1 VEDFGTV
8 VIAIAVV
15 GAVVAALSYLH
26 SGRVYRGIGRG
37 GLSLDE
43 PDLRRVPERGSRA
56 WDAEAQVELRQL
68 LEAKAD
74 RAEARGEAR
83 IDVDEEVARLGELM
97 RGAADP
103 ALRAEV
109 RDLVVASNE
118 RRARR
123 GQPLLDVEAEIERR
137 LREAGSLGA

>member
-26 SGRVYRGIGRG
+26 SGRIYRGLGRD

-43 PDLRRVPERGSRA
+43 PELRRAPSVGSPG
-56 WDAEAQVELRQL
+56 WHAEAETELRQL

-74 RAEARGEAR
+74 RAEARGEVP
-83 IDVDEEVARLGELM
+83 IDVDVELARLGGLM
-97 RGAADP
+97 QGAADP
-103 ALRAEV
+103 GLRAEV
-109 RDLVVASNE
+109 RDLVLASNE

-123 GQPLLDVEAEIERR
+123 GQPLLDVDAEIERR
-137 LREAGSLGA
+137 LRRAGSLGA

>member
-1 VEDFGTV
+1 M

-15 GAVVAALSYLH
+15 GAVVAALSYVH
-26 SGRVYRGIGRG
+26 SGRIYGGIGKG

-43 PDLRRVPERGSRA
+43 PDLRRAPERGSRA
-56 WDAEAQVELRQL
+56 WDVEAEAELRQL

-74 RAEARGEAR
+74 RAEARGEAP
-83 IDVDEEVARLGELM
+83 IDVDGEVARLGELM

-137 LREAGSLGA
+137 LREAGSLGG

>member
-1 VEDFGTV
+1 M

-15 GAVVAALSYLH
+15 GAVVAVLSYLH
-26 SGRVYRGIGRG
+26 SGRIYRGLGRG

-43 PDLRRVPERGSRA
+43 PDLRPQPTAGSSG
-56 WDAEAQVELRQL
+56 WEAEAQAELRQL

-74 RAEARGEAR
+74 RAQARGEVP
-83 IDVDEEVARLGELM
+83 IDVDGELARLGGLM
-97 RGAADP
+97 QGAADP

-137 LREAGSLGA
+137 LREAGSLGG

>member
-1 VEDFGTV
+1 M

-43 PDLRRVPERGSRA
+43 PELRPTPSAGSPG
-56 WDAEAQVELRQL
+56 WHAEAEAELRQL

-74 RAEARGEAR
+74 RAEARGQIP
-83 IDVDEEVARLGELM
+83 IDVDAELARLGGLM
-97 RGAADP
+97 QGAADP
-103 ALRAEV
+103 GLRAEV
-109 RDLVVASNE
+109 RDLVLASNE

-123 GQPLLDVEAEIERR
+123 GQPLLDVEVEIERR
-137 LREAGSLGA
+137 LREAGSLGG

>member
-1 VEDFGTV
+1 MEDFGTV

-26 SGRVYRGIGRG
+26 SGRIYRGIGRG

-43 PDLRRVPERGSRA
+43 PDSRRAPERGSPA
-56 WDAEAQVELRQL
+56 WDAEAQAELRQL

-74 RAEARGEAR
+74 RAEARGEVP
-83 IDVDEEVARLGELM
+83 IDVDGEVARLGGLM
-97 RGAADP
+97 QGAADP

-123 GQPLLDVEAEIERR
+123 GQPLLDVDAEIERR
-137 LREAGSLGA
+137 LREAGSLGG